1 MKFIFVIAMCDQI
14 MHLQNQLQKLDRKNK
29 LQVMHYNVNDIIQ
42 KMQHIQ
48 KIFNMKDII
57 QKMQHIKI

>member
-14 MHLQNQLQKLDRKNK
+14 MHLQNQLQELDQKNK

-42 KMQHIQ
+42 TMQHIQ
-48 KIFNMKDII
+48 KKFNMKDII
-57 QKMQHIKI
+57 QKM